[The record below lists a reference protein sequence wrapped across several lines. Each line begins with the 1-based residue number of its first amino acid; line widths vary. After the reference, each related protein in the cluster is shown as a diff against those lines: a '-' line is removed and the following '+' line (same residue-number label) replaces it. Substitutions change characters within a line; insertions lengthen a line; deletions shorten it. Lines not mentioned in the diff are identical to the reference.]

1 MTRDPAN
8 KDEDLRASAAAESA
22 RQRRF
27 GATLRAFRDSYPERV
42 SGEHSSP
49 LAPRMR
55 LSALALVHCLER
67 AGYPISSGAYA
78 EIEAGHNLPRDTRAF
93 LEAVSACLSLNEDQR
108 QQLIYDLGYDLVVPR
123 LGHLARNIL
132 RRSSSPLA
140 QQMRALR
147 QAAGLSQAELASCL
161 FAHGFR
167 PLRPNGQSGTR
178 EDVAVALDLIEQG
191 SPWPFTEDARR
202 PFLEICARCLSF
214 DLKSDTAKSLAV
226 AMADDVLKLVM
237 PEVDPGYTGIPPK
250 EHTEK

>member
-1 MTRDPAN
+1 MPKDPTN
-8 KDEDLRASAAAESA
+8 KDDELHTGARAEPDN
-22 RQRRF
+22 RRRF
-27 GATLRAFRDSYPERV
+27 GATLRALRESYPARV
-42 SGEHSSP
+42 SGDHSSP
-49 LAPRMR
+49 LTPRMR

-123 LGHLARNIL
+123 LGYLARNIL

-147 QAAGLSQAELASCL
+147 QAAGLTQAELASCL

-167 PLRPNGQSGTR
+167 PSRPSGQPGAR
-178 EDVAVALDLIEQG
+178 EDVAEALDLIEQG
-191 SPWPFTEDARR
+191 SPWPFTDDARR

-237 PEVDPGYTGIPPK
+237 PGGDPGYTGIPPK
-250 EHTEK
+250 AQTEQ

>member
-1 MTRDPAN
+1 MPKDPTD
-8 KDEDLRASAAAESA
+8 KDEDPRASAAAESA

-123 LGHLARNIL
+123 LGYLARNIL

-147 QAAGLSQAELASCL
+147 QAAGLTQAELASCL

-167 PLRPNGQSGTR
+167 PLRPSGQPGTH

-202 PFLEICARCLSF
+202 PFIETCARCLGF
-214 DLKSDTAKSLAV
+214 DLKGDTAKSLAV
-226 AMADDVLKLVM
+226 AMADDVLQRVM
-237 PEVDPGYTGIPPK
+237 PEVDPGYTSIPPK
-250 EHTEK
+250 DQTEK